1 MPILCLSL
9 LTIKTLQVN
18 ISLLMH
24 RASFTKT
31 QAAVALEISARTIQF
46 YTDQGLLV
54 PEVAN
59 PSGRG
64 TTRKYSRK
72 NLVELLL
79 IRELAGYGLPLEK
92 IKAVMKLAQEK
103 GLDKKWD
110 PESKWAQDKRARL
123 IIYNPGRENM
133 KLRMEAGYK
142 ILLALDDFRGAWVIN
157 IEDIFIQIDELK

>member
-1 MPILCLSL
+1 M
-9 LTIKTLQVN
+9 VN
-18 ISLLMH
+18 
-24 RASFTKT
+24 ASFKKT
-31 QAAVALEISARTIQF
+31 QAAEALEISARTIQF
-46 YTDQGLLV
+46 YTDQGLLI

-72 NLVELLL
+72 NLVELLI
-79 IRELAGYGLPLEK
+79 IRELAGYGLSLEK
-92 IKAVMKLAQEK
+92 IKTFMKLAQEK

-110 PESKWAQDKRARL
+110 PESKWSQDKRARL

-142 ILLALDDFRGAWVIN
+142 ILLAMDEYRGAWVIN
-157 IEDIFIQIDELK
+157 IEDIFIQVDEIK